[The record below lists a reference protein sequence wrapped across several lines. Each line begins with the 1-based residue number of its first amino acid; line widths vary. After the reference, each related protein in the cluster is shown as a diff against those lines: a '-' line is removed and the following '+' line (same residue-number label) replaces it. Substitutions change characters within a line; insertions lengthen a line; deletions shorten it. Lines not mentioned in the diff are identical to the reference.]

1 MAREAGQTKI
11 RGGGR
16 AGGRRSR
23 GTEPRNR
30 AMRTMSQGFALL
42 TCLVAAQLAWGQEKV
57 ASENEKAPEFQLK
70 ASDGKE
76 YSLKDFAGKQA
87 VVLAWYPKSFTG
99 GCRAECLS
107 MRDAGE
113 EIRKFDVA
121 YFTISCDD
129 LETQKKWAK
138 ELMLDYP
145 VLSDPDTK
153 VARAYGVVH
162 EGRERPERWTFVIDK
177 TGVVKRIDKMVN
189 TKSHGAD
196 IVKTLESLGVAKK
209 AK

>member
-1 MAREAGQTKI
+1 MWGAMT
-11 RGGGR
+11 RGV
-16 AGGRRSR
+16 
-23 GTEPRNR
+23 
-30 AMRTMSQGFALL
+30 AMTLCLL
-42 TCLVAAQLAWGQEKV
+42 VSSGASGQEKV
-57 ASENEKAPEFQLK
+57 ASENAKAPDFRLK

-99 GCRAECLS
+99 GCRLECLS

-129 LETQKKWAK
+129 LETQKKWAT

-177 TGVVKRIDKMVN
+177 EGVVRKIDKMVN
-189 TKSHGAD
+189 TKNHGAD
-196 IVKTLESLGVAKK
+196 IAKALESLGVAKK